1 MVTSSFKRRTA
12 SKQAAS
18 RKVEGIE
25 PRKHIISGK
34 GDDVILSEAKIDCCA
49 QASGSQ
55 LLRGLRP
62 WHV

>member
-1 MVTSSFKRRTA
+1 MVTRSFKRRTA

-25 PRKHIISGK
+25 PRKCQNGK
-34 GDDVILSEAKIDCCA
+34 GDVIGMTEAKIDCCEL
-49 QASGSQ
+49 ASDRQ

>member
-1 MVTSSFKRRTA
+1 MVTCRFKRRTA
-12 SKQAAS
+12 SRQAAS

-25 PRKHIISGK
+25 PRKCERGK
-34 GDDVILSEAKIDCCA
+34 GDAVVSAEAKIDCCVL
-49 QASGSQ
+49 ASDSQ

>member
-1 MVTSSFKRRTA
+1 MVTCRFKRRTA

-25 PRKHIISGK
+25 PRKLQRGK
-34 GDDVILSEAKIDCCA
+34 GDVIGLTEAKIDCCA
-49 QASGSQ
+49 LASDSQ

>member
-1 MVTSSFKRRTA
+1 MVTCRFKRRTA

-25 PRKHIISGK
+25 PRKCKVGK
-34 GDDVILSEAKIDCCA
+34 GDDVRWSEAKIDCCVL
-49 QASGSQ
+49 ASDSQ